1 MIDVFLHQRT
11 SMHGHLTEG
20 VNTKVMFTVLLKF
33 PIYLYVPRSLNRRP
47 VDTVGDPVSTESGM
61 ANNGL
66 FLFLRFCSLKE
77 MNWNQ
82 TLENLFT

>member
-33 PIYLYVPRSLNRRP
+33 PIYKILKSDKSEASRFGARSG
-47 VDTVGDPVSTESGM
+47 VDGVRYGE
-61 ANNGL
+61 
-66 FLFLRFCSLKE
+66 
-77 MNWNQ
+77 
-82 TLENLFT
+82 